1 MRKIVFI
8 LGWLLLI
15 LLVSCTEQ
23 TTEVPQDLEGN
34 IYNVG
39 CGKGIPLIEIVK
51 KIVQIAGSGKIVYV
65 PWPETNKKIDVGDFT
80 ANIDKIK
87 KEIGWRARVPLEEG
101 LSQTIQFYKEN
112 KKYYW

>member
-1 MRKIVFI
+1 MKTYYFN
-8 LGWLLLI
+8 GKLLL
-15 LLVSCTEQ
+15 
-23 TTEVPQDLEGN
+23 D
-34 IYNVG
+34 
-39 CGKGIPLIEIVK
+39 
-51 KIVQIAGSGKIVYV
+51 
-65 PWPETNKKIDVGDFT
+65 ETNKKIDVGDFT